1 MIHRKIT
8 VKGKVQG
15 VFFRATARSVAVKL
29 GLKGVIQN
37 LPDGSVWI
45 AAEGQEAAMEEFIDW
60 CRIGPTGASV
70 TSLDIE
76 EGTPQ
81 HYEGFDILHG

>member
-1 MIHRKIT
+1 MIHREIT

-29 GLKGVIQN
+29 GLKGTVKN
-37 LPDGSVWI
+37 LPDGSVQI
-45 AAEGQEAAMEEFIDW
+45 VAAGQEAAMEEFIDW
-60 CRIGPTGASV
+60 CRVGPIGASV

-81 HYEGFDILHG
+81 HYEGFEILHG